1 MDAVKTH
8 DLSYEVGREPVW
20 GFVGTGADP
29 FVGKGGGKLFFVDP
43 AHTNASDG
51 NDGTDPT
58 EPFATLQGLIDRT
71 AALAAGTA
79 TRSPALEE
87 HDTVYILSDLTESVI
102 TGSTVTMP
110 NHVNIIGAGS
120 DEWSPAWTSGA
131 VDEPC
136 LTLRALGWV
145 VQGLKFLPG
154 SAAAGIKLELVA
166 ASSYNASRATIKN
179 CEFDG
184 AYTGFYGI
192 EFFGAPYDVKI
203 KGCEFRELTAA
214 GNAYAIIITNTSFA
228 HPYMCKIIDNIFW
241 ENENH
246 IGSFDQLRSF
256 NASIIKGNIFYEGE
270 GIESTLLLDMRGGA
284 SGNCIITGNTFCGD
298 YSQAGGYYPNATK
311 PGNWVGNFAEDVAE
325 NEVGDNGLTIAPPAA

>member
-8 DLSYEVGREPVW
+8 DLSYEAGREPVW
-20 GFVGTGADP
+20 GFIGTGADP

-43 AHTNASDG
+43 AHTNAFDT
-51 NDGTDPT
+51 NDGTDPS

-79 TRSPALEE
+79 TRAPALEE
-87 HDTVYILSDLTESVI
+87 HDTVYILSDLAESVI
-102 TGSTVTMP
+102 TGDTTGMP

-120 DEWSPAWTSGA
+120 DEWSPAWAPSA
-131 VDEPC
+131 VGNPC

-154 SAAAGIKLELVA
+154 SASSGIRLEWVPG
-166 ASSYNASRATIKN
+166 SDYNASRATIKN

-192 EFFGAPYDVKI
+192 EFVGAPYDVKI
-203 KGCEFRELTAA
+203 DGCEFRELTAA
-214 GNAYAIIITNTSFA
+214 GNAYAIIVISTSEA
-228 HPYMCKIIDNIFW
+228 HPYMCKITNNLFW

-256 NASIIKGNIFYEGE
+256 NTCLIKGNIFHEGE
-270 GIESTLLLDMRGGA
+270 GIAATNILDMRGGA
-284 SGNCIITGNTFCGD
+284 SGHNIVTGNVFCGD
-298 YSQAGGYYPNATK
+298 YSNVGGYYDNVGTA
-311 PGNWVGNFAEDVAE
+311 GNWVGNYAEDVAE
-325 NEVGDNGLTIAPPAA
+325 AEVGDNSITIAPPA